1 MLISGTKLIN
11 MPVVSLQTGGAIGW
25 IKKAYMNSNDL
36 KIAVLE
42 LQGPMIGKSQERFLD
57 VKSIREY
64 SEYGFI
70 VDSAEELFDVI
81 DVDKLRRIVD
91 LDYEIIGLK
100 VISRKR
106 SHLGKIEDYTVTSDD
121 LMLQQLVV
129 KRPSWKSLLDS
140 ELLIPRKEIVEVN
153 NKAIIVKDDEKTI
166 RAKAEEDFVPNFVNP
181 FRKNPSP
188 AESDFAPAHSQ
199 NPDEEDN

>member
-1 MLISGTKLIN
+1 
-11 MPVVSLQTGGAIGW
+11 MPVMSLQTGSAIGW
-25 IKKAYMNSNDL
+25 VKKAYLDSDNL

-42 LQGPMIGKSQERFLD
+42 LQGPLIGKSSEKYLD

-70 VDSAEELFDVI
+70 VDSAEDLFDVV
-81 DVDKLRRIVD
+81 DVQKLRRIVD
-91 LDYEIIGLK
+91 LDYDIIGLK
-100 VISRKR
+100 VISSRK
-106 SHLGKIEDYTVTSDD
+106 SHLGRIKDYTVTSDD

-129 KRPSWKSLLDS
+129 QRPTWKSFLDS

-153 NKAIIVKDDEKTI
+153 NKSVIVKDDEKTI
-166 RAKAEEDFVPNFVNP
+166 RAKSEEDFVPNYVNP
-181 FRKNPSP
+181 FRKKP
-188 AESDFAPAHSQ
+188 AESEFAPARSQ